1 MTSRDAQPASEP
13 GSAPAPARPDGG
25 EVLFTGEQIAE
36 TVARMGAEINAT
48 YAGQQLTVVT
58 ILHGGLI
65 FTADLIRRLELPLHL
80 GVVFASSYRG
90 AETRPG
96 QLTIAVDEALDIA
109 GRHVLLVDD
118 ILDTGRT
125 LTRVRDEL
133 LARGPASLRTATLL
147 DKPARRE
154 VEIAPDFRGF
164 LIEDVFVVGY
174 GLDFD
179 GRWRNLP
186 EILALPE
193 APAAD

>member
-1 MTSRDAQPASEP
+1 M
-13 GSAPAPARPDGG
+13 
-25 EVLFTGEQIAE
+25 LFSGEQIAE
-36 TVARMGAEINAT
+36 AVDRMAAEIQAAW
-48 YAGQQLTVVT
+48 AGQPITVVT

-90 AETRPG
+90 GDTSPG
-96 QLTIAVDEALDIA
+96 QLTIAMDEALDIA
-109 GRHVLLVDD
+109 DRHVLLVDD

-125 LTRVRDEL
+125 LSRVRAEL
-133 LARGPASLRTATLL
+133 LTRGPASLRTATLL

-154 VEIAPDFRGF
+154 VEITPDFRGF

-174 GLDFD
+174 GLDYD

-193 APAAD
+193 PPAPA